1 MTITK
6 QHSKNLM
13 EASNKF
19 KNTKYEASIKEASQA
34 YLNEDY
40 NLMETILSK
49 LPTEPILLASLL
61 EKLKGKSVEK
71 GLKKV
76 LQEGRA
82 TTLEQGISTASLLV
96 HILIECKED
105 STYKLLLPDA
115 YKKLGEFI
123 NL

>member
-1 MTITK
+1 MTTQKYSRALLEASKKFVGTK
-6 QHSKNLM
+6 YQIEVEKASKAYLSEDYKLM
-13 EASNKF
+13 E
-19 KNTKYEASIKEASQA
+19 SILA
-34 YLNEDY
+34 
-40 NLMETILSK
+40 K

>member
-6 QHSKNLM
+6 QYSKNLM

-61 EKLKGKSVEK
+61 EKLKGKSVESGIK
-71 GLKKV
+71 KALKESNTSS
-76 LQEGRA
+76 LDQAIA
-82 TTLEQGISTASLLV
+82 TSSLNT
-96 HILIECKED
+96 HCLIEMRENKE
-105 STYKLLLPDA
+105 YKILLPDILT
-115 YKKLGEFI
+115 KLNNF